1 MAEENEQG
9 QALDLSALGS
19 FDFAPSWATGDK
31 IIAKSGRGGFR
42 DDEAPRASRDEG
54 GRRRFDGAKG
64 DRPFRRDDRPKK
76 PFDREDREGKP
87 FRRDRDG
94 QPRKPFN
101 REGRGDDRR
110 GGARREFIKPLDAE
124 VRVLPA
130 QKELGGIIRKIQTG
144 FAAYPLKQI
153 AWFFLDHPEACHVK
167 VTPKDPEM
175 RFFVCKACG
184 HSCFTN
190 EALEAHI
197 LSAHL
202 SDYYVAEETEVE
214 PPSGQFGCVVKCGI
228 TGAFIGPP
236 NLHGYNAA
244 VREMAQK
251 LGMDENA
258 YRARLVTVRDQE
270 SIEAWRQGAT
280 KKTLYRLKAAVADA
294 AKAANASAETPP
306 AEGEPAAEP
315 PAAPAFER
323 DQAEAAFR
331 RDIMP
336 QLKSQSK
343 SSDMQLDQAL
353 KSTDLPYLFAVRDA
367 IARERRFPASLFFAL
382 RGAFHHRKLSFFRAN
397 EPRGQE
403 FVCAAKPTPLDTE
416 HAIPEL
422 VAVVKYVEE
431 HPLCSVGELPPEM
444 KGHLGWLVEKGH
456 IVQYFNGLLALPEE
470 HPRFRNPSP
479 KKGGA
484 EQAPQAPAPAEPV
497 TPTEP
502 AAEAASVE
510 PVAEEAPAAEP
521 APTEPVAEE
530 APVAEPAPAE
540 PVAEEAPA
548 AEVNVVEEVK
558 KEEISNEAAD
568 QLAE

>member
-1 MAEENEQG
+1 MADENEQG
-9 QALDLSALGS
+9 QAVDLSALGS

-64 DRPFRRDDRPKK
+64 ERPFRRDDRPKK

-94 QPRKPFN
+94 QSRKPFN

-228 TGAFIGPP
+228 TGEFIGPP

-280 KKTLYRLKAAVADA
+280 KKTLYRLKAA
-294 AKAANASAETPP
+294 
-306 AEGEPAAEP
+306 EPQP
-315 PAAPAFER
+315 APAFER

-470 HPRFRNPSP
+470 HPRFRNLSP

-484 EQAPQAPAPAEPV
+484 EQAPQEPAPAEPV
-497 TPTEP
+497 SPAEPATEA
-502 AAEAASVE
+502 AAEAVPTAEVAAPEPSLAE
-510 PVAEEAPAAEP
+510 PVVEEAPAAEP
-521 APTEPVAEE
+521 APTES
-530 APVAEPAPAE
+530 
-540 PVAEEAPA
+540 VAEEAPA